1 MFLSEFFT
9 ENNKQVLITPEQASH
24 FAKGVAGDFNP
35 LHDPSN
41 KRFCVPG
48 DLLFS
53 MVLAKYGLSQRMA
66 FNFAGMVGKDVWLNF
81 PDTSENQFNVTDDKD
96 KVYLGVEREGA
107 INNDAAVI
115 EAMARNYVEFSG
127 HNFPHIL
134 VPLMAEHNVMLNPE
148 RPLVIYESM
157 EFNLSHVN
165 FSQPP
170 QLELAESKLEVNG
183 KRGVAYLIFDVKSG
197 DEVVGTGSKK
207 MVLSGLREFDK
218 AAIDAFCVEYLASR
232 ENYEI

>member
-9 ENNKQVLITPEQASH
+9 ENNNQVLITPEQASH

-53 MVLAKYGLSQRMA
+53 MVLAKYGLSQRMS
-66 FNFAGMVGKDVWLNF
+66 FNFAGMVGKDVALNF
-81 PDTSENQFNVTDDKD
+81 PDTDALSFDINDDNG
-96 KVYLGVEREGA
+96 KVYLAVEREGEVCH
-107 INNDAAVI
+107 DAAVI

-148 RPLVIYESM
+148 RPLVIYDSM
-157 EFNLSHVN
+157 EFNLTHVN
-165 FSQPP
+165 FSEPP
-170 QLELAESKLEVNG
+170 KLELAESRLEVNG
-183 KRGVAYLIFDVKSG
+183 KRGVAYLIFDVKSAG
-197 DEVVGTGSKK
+197 EVVGTGSKK
-207 MVLSGLREFDK
+207 MMLSGLRAFDQ
-218 AAIDAFCVEYLASR
+218 AAIDAFCVQYLASR
-232 ENYEI
+232 DNYSA